1 MIELNTLLADVGINP
16 EKTLV
21 FRHQPYE
28 PELRKIFP
36 AIALEAR
43 ELLEA
48 YQSAHNPRAES
59 ALRRASHLVTFIAS
73 GSGKA
78 LFVGVYNVAGYRT
91 VSRDEWFAMPE
102 NQALMDL
109 GMMSWTAKD
118 RDEALWFDLRH
129 RQFYEDWAGKL
140 VVGWPKPDRSWFR
153 WADRNQFPILA
164 IHEDNVLERQART
177 WDQLALTWPELSVL
191 SRRERDGLAQWRG
204 IYLITDTSDGARYVG
219 SAYGAD
225 NILGRWMNYAK
236 SGHGGNKL
244 LKLRDHR
251 NFVFSILQRVS
262 PDLPVDDVVA
272 IENSWKIR
280 LGTRAPAG
288 LNDN

>member
-1 MIELNTLLADVGINP
+1 MIELNTLLADIGINP

-78 LFVGVYNVAGYRT
+78 LFVGVYDVAGYRT

-118 RDEALWFDLRH
+118 RDEALWFDLCH
-129 RQFYEDWAGKL
+129 RQFYEDWVGKL

-153 WADRNQFPILA
+153 WADRNHFPILA
-164 IHEDNVLERQART
+164 IHEDNILERQART
-177 WDQLALTWPELSVL
+177 WDQMALTWPELSVL
-191 SRRERDGLAQWRG
+191 PRRERDGLAQWRG

-219 SAYGAD
+219 SAYGAE

-251 NFVFSILQRVS
+251 KFVFSILQRVS

>member
-1 MIELNTLLADVGINP
+1 MIELNTMLADIGLEP
-16 EKTLV
+16 SKTLV

-28 PELRKIFP
+28 PALRKMFP
-36 AIALEAR
+36 TIALESR

-48 YQSAHNPRAES
+48 YQSAHNPKAES
-59 ALRRASHLVTFIAS
+59 ALRKASHLATFIAN
-73 GSGKA
+73 GTGQA
-78 LFVGVYNVAGYRT
+78 LFIGLYDVAGHRPI
-91 VSRDEWFAMPE
+91 SRDEWFAIPE
-102 NQALMDL
+102 NRVLMDL

-118 RDEALWFDLRH
+118 RDHALWFDLRH
-129 RQFYEDWAGKL
+129 RSCYDEWSGKL
-140 VVGWPKPDRSWFR
+140 VVDWPKPDRSWYR
-153 WADRNQFPILA
+153 WADRNIFSIRA
-164 IHEDNVLERQART
+164 IHEENVLAQQVRR
-177 WDQLALTWPELSVL
+177 WDQLLLTWQDLSIL

-219 SAYGAD
+219 SAYGAE
-225 NILGRWMNYAK
+225 NILGRWLNYAK
-236 SGHGGNKL
+236 SGHGGNKH

-262 PDLPVDDVVA
+262 PDLPPEDVIA
-272 IENSWKIR
+272 IEGSWKLR